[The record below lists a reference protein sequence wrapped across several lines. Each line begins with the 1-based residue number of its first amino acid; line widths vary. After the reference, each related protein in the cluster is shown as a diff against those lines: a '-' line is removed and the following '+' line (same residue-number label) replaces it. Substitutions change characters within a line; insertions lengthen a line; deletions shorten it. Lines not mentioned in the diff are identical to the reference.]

1 MIIVFGGTHE
11 THEICDFLLEND
23 FDFILCTATEYSMNS
38 FSKYK
43 EHLMI
48 KKLDSDQMTDLI
60 HEKNIKLLID
70 VTHPYA
76 AEVSQNI
83 MKAAEKTDAEY
94 IRFQRKQLFEDDM
107 PGVQRAESHEEAALL
122 ALKIGTRPFL
132 AVGSNNAAVYI
143 KYKEFEKIYIRVLP
157 TSSVLKKCEDLGYRS
172 GTIIAMQGPFSKELN
187 KQLLIDC
194 HCDIMIT
201 KDSGAAGGF
210 LEKYEACRE
219 LDIPLIVV
227 GRPEIEYK
235 NNYDDIEDI
244 KTLLAE
250 YKR

>member
-23 FDFILCTATEYSMNS
+23 FDFILCTATEYSSNA

-43 EHLMI
+43 DQLMI
-48 KKLDSDQMTDLI
+48 KKLDSEQMELLI
-60 HEKNIKLLID
+60 KEKNIKLLID

-83 MKAAEKTDAEY
+83 MKTSKNTSADY
-94 IRFQRKQLFEDDM
+94 LRFQRKQLFDDKM
-107 PGVQRAESHEEAALL
+107 QEVYPANSHDEAASI
-122 ALKIGTRPFL
+122 AARIAKRPFL
-132 AVGSNNAAVYI
+132 SVGSNNAEIYI
-143 KYKEFEKIYIRVLP
+143 KYQEFEKVYIRVLP
-157 TSSVLKKCEDLGYRS
+157 TSLVLKKCEELGYKPDS
-172 GTIIAMQGPFSKELN
+172 IIAMQGPFSKEMN

-194 HCDIMIT
+194 RCDVMIT

-210 LEKYEACRE
+210 MEKYEACSE
-219 LDIPLIVV
+219 LEIPLIVV
-227 GRPEIEYK
+227 GRPEIEYINK
-235 NNYDDIEDI
+235 YDDIDDI
-244 KTLLAE
+244 KILLAK